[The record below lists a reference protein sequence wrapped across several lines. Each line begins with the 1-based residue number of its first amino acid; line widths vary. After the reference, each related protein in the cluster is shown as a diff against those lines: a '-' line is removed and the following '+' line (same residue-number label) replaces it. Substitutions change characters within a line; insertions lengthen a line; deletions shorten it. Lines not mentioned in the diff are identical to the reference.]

1 MRIGI
6 LTYHRSV
13 NYGAVMQAVA
23 LADELAR
30 RFPQTDI
37 EIIDYCSR
45 RMDTYYKMFTIYR
58 GMDSVAQILP
68 RIEMY
73 RAFQKGLLKLPLSS
87 EKLITDD
94 CDRFYQWINGKY
106 DILISGSDAVWNYSK
121 RGLPNPYF
129 LHGASDSCLR
139 FSFAASCNGLGI
151 SDFTEIDNTALPFL
165 KESFERFDYIG
176 VRDEQTKAFVHTVC
190 PDAKVYHNCD
200 PSLLFND
207 FSGCDRQKLIQ
218 KLERKYN
225 FDPNKPAIG
234 LMLSNLNGKLS
245 RSLIERLR
253 SRYGNEYQI
262 VSLYSYNK
270 YADIPY
276 VADLTPQEWS
286 IIFGLFRLTI
296 SKYFHGS
303 MFSLINRT
311 PVIAV
316 SAEKTIAG
324 YPNKVEDAF
333 NRLGIAD
340 WYMDSQSIDWAAF
353 MDKVDELLHNSQK
366 EKIAAGIKREL
377 ESTESFFE
385 RMSTLC
391 LK

>member
-13 NYGAVMQAVA
+13 NYGAVMQAAA
-23 LADELAR
+23 LAGELAR
-30 RFPQTDI
+30 RFPHADI
-37 EIIDYCSR
+37 EIVDYCSK
-45 RMDTYYKMFTIYR
+45 RMDVYYKMFTIYR
-58 GMDSVAQILP
+58 GMDSILQIIP
-68 RIEMY
+68 RIKMY
-73 RAFQKGLLKLPLSS
+73 RAFQNGLHKLPLSS
-87 EKLITDD
+87 EKLVTDD
-94 CDRFYQWINGKY
+94 CNRFFRWIEGKY

-129 LHGASDSCLR
+129 LHNASADCHRL
-139 FSFAASCNGLGI
+139 SFAASCNGLGI
-151 SDFTEIDNTALPFL
+151 DNYTDIDDGSIQFL

-176 VRDEQTKAFVHTVC
+176 VRDEQTKAFVHAVY
-190 PDAKVYHNCD
+190 PGAKVYHNCD
-200 PSLLFND
+200 PSLLFED
-207 FSGCDRQKLIQ
+207 FSECDRQNLVQ

-225 FDPNKPAIG
+225 FDPQKPAIG
-234 LMLSNLNGKLS
+234 LMLSNLNGKMS
-245 RSLIERLR
+245 CELIKQLR
-253 SRYGNEYQI
+253 SKYGNAYQL
-262 VSLYSYNK
+262 VSIYSYNK

-276 VADLTPQEWS
+276 IADLTPQEWS

-333 NRLGIAD
+333 NRLGISD
-340 WYMDSQSIDWAAF
+340 WYMDSQNIDWPKF
-353 MDKVDELLHNSQK
+353 MKTVDELLCNSQK
-366 EKIAAGIKREL
+366 EKISMGIKREL

-385 RMSTLC
+385 RISSLC
-391 LK
+391 LR